1 MSKNPRIPFGSILTA
16 ILCGL
21 FLISCQTRPKTPR
34 TPPTARPD
42 ATGLVARHQQKD
54 TTVVASSHRI
64 DEIVEAS
71 DLAEPVKTQTDQIRT
86 AVSEAPAREVADV
99 AAAFAKL
106 IDTQDRKIAALSNN
120 LDKERQRTL
129 REQTRWL
136 YAAGVALLIGFGIA
150 VIFGHLAGLS
160 YGWPLAALGAGCFGL
175 AQTISHPYFVPGF
188 TALCVIGLCYGLYLT
203 TTQRGKSRKKD
214 SESKIL
220 EALVPV
226 LDGAYEAANE
236 DLRRVLDRNIFDP
249 LSSLFTPEEKA
260 TVHAIRADQA
270 KSPQK

>member
-1 MSKNPRIPFGSILTA
+1 MPKKPLTPFRPILTVT
-16 ILCGL
+16 LCGL
-21 FLISCQTRPKTPR
+21 FLISCQTRPKTVRP
-34 TPPTARPD
+34 TATARPD
-42 ATGLVARHQQKD
+42 AAGLVARHEAKD
-54 TTVVASSHRI
+54 TTVVASSNRI
-64 DEIVEAS
+64 DAIVESS

-86 AVSEAPAREVADV
+86 AVAEAPAREVADV
-99 AAAFAKL
+99 AHAFAKL
-106 IDTQDRKIAALSNN
+106 IDTQDRKIAALSSN

-203 TTQRGKSRKKD
+203 TTQRGKSRKKH
-214 SESKIL
+214 SESQML
-220 EALVPV
+220 ETLVPV
-226 LDGAYEAANE
+226 LDRAYEAANE

-249 LSSLFTPEEKA
+249 LSTLFTPEEKA

-270 KSPQK
+270 KAPQK